1 MNEARVLAA
10 IQAFDR
16 ANAEDPNHLVVDGE
30 ERPKELVHAERLAA
44 WVDLLDANASEPLRL
59 AARCQHICRWK
70 TPRTEYPEGRKGYI
84 QWRTGLQK
92 FHAQTAAEILQEVGF
107 DEAMIQRVQRIN
119 MKKGLGKEHDTQVME
134 DALCLSFLA
143 HEFDEFMTKHSD
155 EKLID
160 IVAKTWRKMSTPAK
174 DEALQLKYSE
184 RAATLIKAALSESQ
198 APK

>member
-1 MNEARVLAA
+1 MDEARLLAA

-16 ANAEDPNHLVVDGE
+16 ANAEDPNTLVIDGE
-30 ERPKELVHAERLAA
+30 ERPKELVHAERLAS
-44 WVDLLDANASEPLRL
+44 WVDLLDPDASEALRL
-59 AARCQHICRWK
+59 AAHCQHICRWE
-70 TPRTEYPEGRKGYI
+70 TPRSDYPEGRKGYI

-92 FHAQTAAEILQEVGF
+92 FHAATAAKILGEVGY
-107 DEAMIQRVQRIN
+107 DADMIAQVQRIN

-143 HEFDEFMTKHSD
+143 HEFEEFMTKHSD
-155 EKLID
+155 DKLID
-160 IVAKTWRKMSTPAK
+160 IVAKTWRKMSTPAR

-184 RAATLIKAALSESQ
+184 RAASLIKAALSESQ